1 MTRECIKKIIDEEG
15 LRGYNFFESR
25 VNAENEI
32 VIVNDSEQWIVYT
45 TDERASKR
53 TGSEK
58 IFDNEAEALENFVK
72 RLRALNVF
80 LNVLEMKET
89 LELRLINLAQKVADM
104 YQDRISQEHYQQ
116 LCNAI
121 NVCRDYHIKE
131 QGDWGDMYAVV
142 LYEDGIWEYG
152 ENPYFEKEIMNM
164 WMLETDILICN
175 CYLGCIAEH
184 DDTPQDMELQGE
196 NMPEFVDLLESV
208 IEEKIDYNKIFVF
221 WKEKM
226 CY

>member
-1 MTRECIKKIIDEEG
+1 
-15 LRGYNFFESR
+15 
-25 VNAENEI
+25 
-32 VIVNDSEQWIVYT
+32 
-45 TDERASKR
+45 
-53 TGSEK
+53 
-58 IFDNEAEALENFVK
+58 
-72 RLRALNVF
+72 
-80 LNVLEMKET
+80 MKET
-89 LELRLINLAQKVADM
+89 LELRLTNLAQKVADM

-152 ENPYFEKEIMNM
+152 ENPYFEEEIKDM

-184 DDTPQDMELQGE
+184 DSTPQDMELQGE
-196 NMPEFVDLLESV
+196 NMPEFVNLLKV
-208 IEEKIDYNKIFVF
+208 LMKKKLIIIKFLFFGKKRCAIKD
-221 WKEKM
+221 
-226 CY
+226 